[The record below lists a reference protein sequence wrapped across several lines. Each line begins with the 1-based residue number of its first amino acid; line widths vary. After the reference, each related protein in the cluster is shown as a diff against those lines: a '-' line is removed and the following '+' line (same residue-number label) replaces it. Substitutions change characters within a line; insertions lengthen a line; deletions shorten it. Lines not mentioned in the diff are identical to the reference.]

1 MTQTPRFCEHCGAAL
16 NPDAR
21 FCNLCGQAVEA
32 APAPAAA
39 TATPAAPAEPV
50 LGVIAG
56 LQRRKGLFGS
66 DMWNLVVT
74 PRRLI
79 FALMTKE
86 AMNDAVRQMKDQ
98 AKGEGKGFWGQMV
111 AQMGW
116 LQLMVDKYAAMPLEQ
131 TLSEQPDNFSF
142 ALNQV
147 KKAKIE
153 HRLNSKQ
160 HTSSNHI
167 ILETTSGKHEFQM
180 MGGGL
185 DEARRLLTSV
195 LGGAVQ

>member
-1 MTQTPRFCEHCGAAL
+1 MTQTPRFCDKCGAPL

-21 FCNLCGQAVEA
+21 FCHQCGQTVKAAEA
-32 APAPAAA
+32 ASAVAQP
-39 TATPAAPAEPV
+39 TPAEPV
-50 LGVIAG
+50 VGVIAG

-66 DMWNLVVT
+66 ENWNLVVT
-74 PRRLI
+74 PKRLI

-86 AMNDAVRQMKDQ
+86 MMNDAVRQMKEQ
-98 AKGEGKGFWGQMV
+98 AKGEGKGFWGQMA

-147 KKAKIE
+147 KKVKIE
-153 HRLNSKQ
+153 HRHNTKQ

-185 DEARRLLTSV
+185 DEARRVLTSA
-195 LGGAVQ
+195 LGGVVQ